1 MYVNKLKKFVV
12 FSVFIKFLIISN
24 AFAANIDIQSHLA
37 VYEINLK
44 KSRVK
49 DINDARWR
57 MVIEIT
63 KDCKG
68 YSQKQRMGLKLNN
81 PNGSQFFS
89 DYNYYTWESVDGDML
104 SFSNKNYLN
113 GKLRE
118 NYTGNAVRG
127 DENIFISFEDN
138 PSKKMKIGKEI
149 FFPTQYFKSL
159 IESSVKES
167 KIFEKKIYDGSGPE
181 GVYNT
186 VAVISKPKVTNEDK
200 RYSDKFNDIKSSW
213 VNIAYFADSDNEP
226 TPDYQAEF
234 NLYSNGV
241 ITNLTLDYERFIIKT
256 KLVKLEYLKSTC

>member
-1 MYVNKLKKFVV
+1 MCINIFKKFFL
-12 FSVFIKFLIISN
+12 FSFFINLFVISDL
-24 AFAANIDIQSHLA
+24 FASEIEIQPHLA
-37 VYEINLK
+37 VYEVKLK

-49 DINDARWR
+49 DINDARGR

-167 KIFEKKIYDGSGPE
+167 KIFKNIE
-181 GVYNT
+181 NQ
-186 VAVISKPKVTNEDK
+186 K
-200 RYSDKFNDIKSSW
+200 RK
-213 VNIAYFADSDNEP
+213 
-226 TPDYQAEF
+226 
-234 NLYSNGV
+234 
-241 ITNLTLDYERFIIKT
+241 
-256 KLVKLEYLKSTC
+256 